1 MQNWLKLG
9 DYNAICSKCNC
20 EKPSS
25 EFYLNSNKKPS
36 KHCKTCHLESGRNW
50 RKNNPDKMLSLAK
63 KFRDSHYDLCLER
76 TREWRKA
83 NKKYDAHRAKL
94 YRMRKAQQVPPW
106 ANIEAIKQVY
116 LTCPDGYHVDHIIP
130 LKGKLVSGLHVETN
144 LQHLPAKENMQ
155 KRNHYAE
162 LVEIRGL

>member
-9 DYNAICSKCNC
+9 DWNVVCIKCNC
-20 EKPSS
+20 EKPST

-50 RKNNPDKMLSLAK
+50 RKSNPEKSKLIEIRCREK
-63 KFRDSHYDLCLER
+63 NRDLMLER
-76 TREWRKA
+76 SREWRKA
-83 NKKYDAHRAKL
+83 NLKYDAHRAKL
-94 YRMRKAQQVPPW
+94 YRMRKAQQLPPW
-106 ANIEAIKQVY
+106 ADIEAIKQVY

-155 KRNHYAE
+155 KRNSYAE
-162 LVEIRGL
+162 LVEIR

>member
-9 DYNAICSKCNC
+9 DYNAICSQCQC
-20 EKPSS
+20 EKSLT

-36 KHCKTCHLESGRNW
+36 KHCKSCHLENGKNW
-50 RKNNPDKMLSLAK
+50 RKNNPEKMLAIAK
-63 KFRDSHYDLCLER
+63 KSRDSNYQLCLDR
-76 TREWRKA
+76 SKEWRKA
-83 NKKYDAHRAKL
+83 NLKYDAFRAKL
-94 YRMRKAQQVPPW
+94 YRMRKQGQCPSW
-106 ANIEAIKQVY
+106 ADIEAIKQIY

-155 KRNHYAE
+155 KRNRYEE
-162 LVEIRGL
+162 LVEVR